1 MAQYVVCT
9 ADTPYRHLRSEASGK
24 QHQSRYHNQ
33 RLRSSYT
40 AFKIAVLSEIID
52 KQLFEERQ
60 LRRLFRAYL
69 THNSL
74 ADMQVVIIITIST
87 LRAS

>member
-1 MAQYVVCT
+1 MS
-9 ADTPYRHLRSEASGK
+9 PYRHLQSLPAGRK
-24 QHQSRYHNQ
+24 QHTAYHNQ

-60 LRRLFRAYL
+60 LRQLFRAYL
-69 THNSL
+69 TRNSFADLQVVRTVIADLQVEMNVSL
-74 ADMQVVIIITIST
+74 A
-87 LRAS
+87 